1 MDEKKKCGR
10 KPLAENEKSI
20 AINIVFPP
28 KMAESVRERVEE
40 LQFRSIAEYVRD
52 LVRRDLLNK

>member
-1 MDEKKKCGR
+1 MREKKKVGR
-10 KPLAENEKSI
+10 KPLSEDEKSV

-28 KMAESVRERVEE
+28 KMAESVRQRVEE

-52 LVRRDLLNK
+52 LVRRDLTSK

>member
-1 MDEKKKCGR
+1 MSEKKKVGR
-10 KPLAENEKSI
+10 KPLSEDEKSV

-28 KMAESVRERVEE
+28 KMAESVRQRVEE

-52 LVRRDLLNK
+52 LVRRDLTSK

>member
-1 MDEKKKCGR
+1 MNEKKKCGR
-10 KPLAENEKSI
+10 KPLSEDEKSV

>member
-1 MDEKKKCGR
+1 M
-10 KPLAENEKSI
+10 AENEKSI

-52 LVRRDLLNK
+52 LVRRDLLDK